1 MRPTVPAPGA
11 QQLIAERIAKL
22 SGYSSIFACWVAAI
36 LGEGR

>member
-1 MRPTVPAPGA
+1 MRPTVPAPRA
-11 QQLIAERIAKL
+11 QEMVAERIRKL